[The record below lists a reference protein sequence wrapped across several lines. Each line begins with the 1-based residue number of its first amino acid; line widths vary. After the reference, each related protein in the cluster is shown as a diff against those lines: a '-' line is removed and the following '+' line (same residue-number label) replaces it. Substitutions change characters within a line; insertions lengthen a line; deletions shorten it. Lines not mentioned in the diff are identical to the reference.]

1 MTAPKLGPGGIIAGK
16 YTVRSLLG
24 DGGSVITYAC
34 ISQQGQEVA
43 VKLYDPAV
51 AGHAAV
57 MKALEQA
64 YAATNALPAN
74 SSAPIID
81 AGYDQATVAP
91 YSVTE
96 FLRLPS
102 LLSQQRRFQP
112 EEVVSLLKGL
122 ARSLDLAHLRQVV
135 HGALKPS
142 NVFVGPNANPTVV
155 TDFAANLPK
164 AAIPTAEGYALSAPW
179 IAPEQAQSGQV
190 SPAVDVFSTALVA
203 FFALTGRSYWRSCQG
218 PSLDL
223 AGWQQELSGPR
234 SPASARAAEMGVP
247 LSPSMDMVLFRAL
260 NADPKERYRSIGEF
274 ASLLEESMRQQVGS
288 AATMALPLVGDAP
301 SPLPANLQKPPV
313 NSGMGGPSPNAGSMG
328 GPGMQAPALG
338 GVGAATMALPLSAI
352 MPGGMDPRPV
362 PPAPP
367 PPNAGLG
374 PSPNAGFDPRMS
386 QSNVPRTQIGMPIP
400 GPPPNEMHGGGATV
414 LGMQLPP
421 GMQAGPQNGPGA
433 MGQSGGWQQAQPNQ
447 YGQQQGYGDPGYP
460 PPPGPNGLTQ
470 VPAHKR
476 KSKTV
481 PIIIALTAVAILA
494 GVAAIVVV
502 KMGDGEP
509 SPASPDAS
517 NAVAS
522 NTAATAQPGKT
533 ADPPPK
539 QTATSETSGGAS
551 SATPTPSASASSV
564 PDEPELAE
572 VKIACKPDC
581 DVVSIDGK
589 QVDMKETLRLEPGKH
604 KVVVS
609 KRGYVPVAETIEVKA
624 DGFEKTYTLNEAPPQ
639 VVRPPP
645 CRPTF
650 GKPCPR

>member
-1 MTAPKLGPGGIIAGK
+1 MTAPRLGPGGTIAGK

-34 ISQQGQEVA
+34 VSQQGQEVA

-102 LLSQQRRFQP
+102 LLSQQRRFLP

-142 NVFVGPNANPTVV
+142 NVFVGPNANPTIV

-247 LSPSMDMVLFRAL
+247 LSPTMDMVLFRAL
-260 NADPKERYRSIGEF
+260 NVDPKERYRSIGEF

-301 SPLPANLQKPPV
+301 SPLPANLQKPSP
-313 NSGMGGPSPNAGSMG
+313 NSGLGPSPNAGL
-328 GPGMQAPALG
+328 GMQAPALG

-367 PPNAGLG
+367 PPNAGFS
-374 PSPNAGFDPRMS
+374 PPPNAGFDPRMS
-386 QSNVPRTQIGMPIP
+386 QSNVPRTQIGMPMP
-400 GPPPNEMHGGGATV
+400 GPPPGEMPHTGGATV

-421 GMQAGPQNGPGA
+421 GMSQGGGQGGGMGA

-470 VPAHKR
+470 VPAQRAK
-476 KSKTV
+476 KSKAI

-494 GVAAIVVV
+494 GVAAIVVT
-502 KMGDGEP
+502 KMGNDA
-509 SPASPDAS
+509 STASPDGS
-517 NAVAS
+517 GAVAS
-522 NTAATAQPGKT
+522 NSAPGGTTEPVKT

-539 QTATSETSGGAS
+539 QTATSETTGGAS
-551 SATPTPSASASSV
+551 SATPSPSASATT
-564 PDEPELAE
+564 DEPELVD
-572 VKIACKPDC
+572 VKIACKPEC
-581 DVVSIDGK
+581 DAVSIDGK
-589 QVDMKETLRLEPGKH
+589 QVDAKEPLHLEPGKH
-604 KVVVS
+604 KVAIS
-609 KRGYVPVAETIEVKA
+609 KKGYVPVNETIEVKA
-624 DGFEKTYTLNEAPPQ
+624 GGFEKTYTLNEMPPQ

>member
-16 YTVRSLLG
+16 YSVRSMLG
-24 DGGSVITYAC
+24 DGGSVITYHC
-34 ISQQGQEVA
+34 VSQQGQEVA

-81 AGYDQATVAP
+81 AGYDQPTVAP

-96 FLRLPS
+96 LLRLPS
-102 LLSQQRRFQP
+102 LLSQQRRLSP

-142 NVFVGPNANPTVV
+142 NVFVGPAANPTVV

-234 SPASARAAEMGVP
+234 SPASARAAEMGVA

-301 SPLPANLQKPPV
+301 SPLPANLQKPPA
-313 NSGMGGPSPNAGSMG
+313 NSGLGPPPANSSFASPSPNAGPMG
-328 GPGMQAPALG
+328 GPGMAAPALG

-352 MPGGMDPRPV
+352 LPGGMTEQGRPV

-367 PPNAGLG
+367 PPNAG
-374 PSPNAGFDPRMS
+374 FDPRMS
-386 QSNVPRTQIGMPIP
+386 QNNAPRTQLGMPMP
-400 GPPPNEMHGGGATV
+400 TPPPDQGGGSTV
-414 LGMQLPP
+414 LGMAFPP
-421 GMQAGPQNGPGA
+421 GAMQQQQQQP
-433 MGQSGGWQQAQPNQ
+433 MGQSGGWQQAQPSG
-447 YGQQQGYGDPGYP
+447 YGQQGYGDPGYP
-460 PPPGPNGLTQ
+460 PPPGPNGIPT
-470 VPAHKR
+470 PAAPQR
-476 KSKTV
+476 AGGKSKTI

-502 KMGDGEP
+502 KMNN
-509 SPASPDAS
+509 SSAASPES
-517 NAVAS
+517 TSSAVAS
-522 NTAATAQPGKT
+522 NTTASTPEPAKT
-533 ADPPPK
+533 AEPPPK
-539 QTATSETSGGAS
+539 QTAGSDTTSGGSS
-551 SATPTPSASASSV
+551 SAPTPSASASA
-564 PDEPELAE
+564 DTPELID
-572 VKIACKPDC
+572 VTITCKPDC
-581 DVVSIDGK
+581 ESISVDGK
-589 QVDMKETLRLEPGKH
+589 AVENTGALHLEPGKH
-604 KVVVS
+604 KIS
-609 KRGYVPVAETIEVKA
+609 INKKGYLPINETIDVKA
-624 DGFEKTYTLNEAPPQ
+624 PKFEKAYTLNEVPTQ

-650 GKPCPR
+650 GHPCPR